1 MESKTQIKEA
11 VTKLV
16 GQKLEPGTLIKAEV
30 FEEMLGISRST
41 QAFSWLISYIRRG
54 LYEHGIYLSGE
65 GFTKTGAFE
74 IYHPR
79 DNYWITK
86 LSLQRA
92 EHDLE
97 GKQTLMINTKLDG
110 FSELEKRRHENM
122 LREVSMKLA
131 AMQRASDI
139 IDMAKRPSKH
149 KPKNLVV
156 SESVLETEEIPQQS
170 I

>member
-1 MESKTQIKEA
+1 MESKTKIKEA

-30 FEEMLGISRST
+30 FEEMLGISRNT
-41 QAFSWLISYIRRG
+41 QAFSWLISHIRRG
-54 LYEHGIYLSGE
+54 LYQHGIYLSGE
-65 GFTKTGAFE
+65 GFTQTGAFE

-79 DNYWITK
+79 DNYWVTK

-97 GKQTLMINTKLDG
+97 GKQTLMLNTDSKT
-110 FSELEKRRHENM
+110 FSDLEKRRHENM
-122 LREVSMKLA
+122 LREVSLKLA

-139 IDMAKRPSKH
+139 IDMAKRPSRH
-149 KPKNLVV
+149 KPKDLVV
-156 SESVLETEEIPQQS
+156 PESFAETE
-170 I
+170 